1 MIIKAFNGVFFVVI
15 GIVIL
20 LTIGLFLILK
30 NRSDKVKIVTLSSIS
45 IFNIV
50 FFFIY
55 KIWLSND
62 KEFLEINNLE
72 FFNWWAELPLQLCNI
87 SMFMLPI
94 GLLLKNNFL
103 KSYVFFISPL
113 AAFMALC
120 FPEPAFTNSS
130 IFLLRNIGFYTTH
143 AIIIILG
150 INVAALKLYKPTY
163 KGAVMPIITALV
175 LATVMFGVNTIL
187 RNTVCPEANYFF
199 TYQTEIPL
207 LSTFYSILPVPLLY
221 EVFAVFI
228 IVPYCMLIVFLI
240 NFCSKLKTK
249 KVS

>member
-1 MIIKAFNGVFFVVI
+1 MIIEAFNGVFFVVI
-15 GIVIL
+15 GIIIL
-20 LTIGLFLILK
+20 LTFGLHFVLRNK
-30 NRSDKVKIVTLSSIS
+30 SEKVKVITLSSIS
-45 IFNIV
+45 TFNII

-55 KIWLSND
+55 KVWLSND

-113 AAFMALC
+113 AAFMAIC
-120 FPEPAFTNSS
+120 FPEAAFTDSS

-150 INVAALKLYKPTY
+150 VNVASLKLYKPTY
-163 KGAVMPIITALV
+163 KGTILPIITALA
-175 LATVMFGVNTIL
+175 LAVVMFIINTIL

-221 EVFAVFI
+221 EVFAIFI

-240 NFCSKLKTK
+240 NLCSKLKNRNN
-249 KVS
+249 